1 MMSHYEV
8 LPGIIRVRGR
18 AGPAGEAESAYVVLG
33 EESVAIIDSGN
44 PGSRDFHYKILRA
57 VEDTPD
63 YSLKDVKYL
72 LITHE
77 HWDHIGGLSFLK
89 KQLKN
94 AQLLVH
100 EKAQETVE
108 NPRAMMQT
116 KHFEVGRRKRL
127 SLSVYDDPFRKL
139 EKVKVDGV
147 LGDDDKIDLG
157 NTKLFIIH
165 TGGHCV
171 GHIFYLSSA
180 QRALFVG
187 DEVIYYPGDYN
198 HYFIDLTGS
207 ASAREKALEF
217 VLKLRMEALCPTHD
231 EAFLG
236 REAYATVRN
245 ALEAHKRREETILDV
260 LSFKE
265 ETTLEEIG
273 TEADALL
280 GVSWA
285 EPLQTF
291 LDHTTTLAHLIKLE
305 KEGKVS
311 KIEKEKTPPKW
322 FLTP

>member
-1 MMSHYEV
+1 MSHYEV
-8 LPGIIRVRGR
+8 LPDIIRVKGST
-18 AGPAGEAESAYVVLG
+18 GPAGEAESAYVVLG
-33 EESVAIIDSGN
+33 ESSVAIIDSGN
-44 PGSRDFHYKILRA
+44 PGSGFHYKILRA
-57 VEDTPD
+57 IEDTPD

-77 HWDHIGGLSFLK
+77 HWDHIGGLSSLK

-100 EKAQETVE
+100 EKAVETVE

-127 SLSVYDDPFRKL
+127 SLSMFEDPFRKL

-157 NTKLFIIH
+157 STKLFIVY
-165 TGGHCV
+165 TGGHCG

-180 QRALFVG
+180 HRALFVG
-187 DEVIYYPGDYN
+187 DEVTYYPGDYN

-207 ASAREKALEF
+207 ASAREKALES
-217 VLKLRMEALCPTHD
+217 VLKLRLEALCPSHD
-231 EAFLG
+231 EPFLG
-236 REAYATVRN
+236 QEAYTTVRN
-245 ALEAHKRREETILDV
+245 ALEAHKRREETILEV

-265 ETTLEEIG
+265 ETILEEIG
-273 TEADALL
+273 MEANALL

-285 EPLQTF
+285 EPLNTF
-291 LDHTTTLAHLIKLE
+291 LDHTTTLAHLLKLE
-305 KEGKVS
+305 KEGRVS